1 MVLNIHHRGGL
12 NPSVGNESQDP
23 VTENDDGGFTEEW
36 EAQRDS
42 RLGPHRSTA
51 ESRTAVQEL
60 SSSILTS
67 EDPEERGVKLGLGD
81 FILGFYSVWCKECVM
96 NQCCQ
101 PHCHSFL
108 Q

>member
-1 MVLNIHHRGGL
+1 M
-12 NPSVGNESQDP
+12 
-23 VTENDDGGFTEEW
+23 TENDDGGFTEEW

-67 EDPEERGVKLGLGD
+67 EDPEESMYISLVQKSCIPLD
-81 FILGFYSVWCKECVM
+81 PASSNSAKIK
-96 NQCCQ
+96 
-101 PHCHSFL
+101 
-108 Q
+108 